1 MNGNQRPWQEGRKM
15 KSQTER
21 PIKRPQKQRTTR
33 TNKPKRYN
41 KQTARVEARRD
52 GKPLIFGWGK
62 HLSHVEKVKIQR
74 RATWTVA
81 GIFGFLIVGT
91 ILAFWMSINIIIP
104 GQPITSVN
112 GHQIP
117 QSQYRK
123 MVALKTQLELNKLY
137 GKRGLA
143 AQSGDLTKQDA
154 AQLKTINDL
163 TKQVDN
169 LNKQIKAL
177 PTGSSQQR
185 TSLENQLQSAKKQ
198 LSDAQAKHQSLTQQ
212 ITNLNQNTIPLE
224 KQSFTQSQV
233 ANDSVSWL
241 QDDELI
247 REWLTIQSPA
257 IQSQVNPT
265 TAEVNKALNDMKAS
279 LPASTS
285 YSNFLSQMNISN
297 DDVINMLTVKV
308 RRDKMQ
314 NYLASK
320 VVSPAYQVLS
330 RTITTDTQAE
340 ANKILQELKN
350 GGDFGKTA
358 SKQSKD
364 TTTASSGGSQGWLA
378 RGQYALNQNA
388 AVVENWL
395 FDPSR
400 YIYELSPVLKENG
413 SYHIAQIMGINPS
426 RPIDPSMLQT
436 LKYNTLS
443 NWLLE
448 QKALPTTTITP
459 VDQNKLLDPMNLPPT
474 SVLPAGA
481 PSNGQS
487 VPGSGV
493 PATGP

>member
-1 MNGNQRPWQEGRKM
+1 M
-15 KSQTER
+15 KSQTEQ
-21 PIKRPQKQRTTR
+21 PIKRPVKQKTTR
-33 TNKPKRYN
+33 SNKPKKYN
-41 KQTARVEARRD
+41 RQTAHVEARRD

-62 HLSHVEKVKIQR
+62 HLSHAEKVKIQR

-91 ILAFWMSINIIIP
+91 ILAFWISINIIIP
-104 GQPITSVN
+104 GKPITSVN

-117 QSQYRK
+117 QSQYSK
-123 MVALKTQLELNKLY
+123 MVAVKTQLVLNMIY
-137 GKRGLA
+137 GKQGLV
-143 AQSGDLTKQDA
+143 AQANDLTKQDA
-154 AQLKTINDL
+154 IELKTINDL
-163 TKQVDN
+163 TQQVDT

-177 PTGSSQQR
+177 PAGSTQQR
-185 TSLENQLQSAKKQ
+185 TDLENQLQSAKKQ

-212 ITNLNQNTIPLE
+212 ISNLNQNTIPLE

-247 REWLTIQSPA
+247 REWLITQSPA
-257 IQSQVNPT
+257 IQNQINPT
-265 TAEVNKALNDMKAS
+265 TAEVNKALNDLKAT

-285 YSNFLSQMNISN
+285 YSSFLSQMNISN

-308 RRDKMQ
+308 RRDNMQ

-320 VVSPAYQVLS
+320 IVSPAYQVLS
-330 RTITTDTQAE
+330 RTITADTE
-340 ANKILQELKN
+340 ATANQILQELKN
-350 GGDFGKTA
+350 GGDFAKIA

-426 RPIDPSMLQT
+426 LPIDPSMLQT
-436 LKYNTLS
+436 LQYNALS
-443 NWLLE
+443 NWILE
-448 QKALPTTTITP
+448 QHALPTTTITP
-459 VDQNKLLDPMNLPPT
+459 EDQNMLLDPMNLPPT
-474 SVLPAGA
+474 SVLPAAA
-481 PSNGQS
+481 PASTPPPNSGI
-487 VPGSGV
+487 PGSGV
-493 PATGP
+493 PVTSP

>member
-1 MNGNQRPWQEGRKM
+1 
-15 KSQTER
+15 
-21 PIKRPQKQRTTR
+21 
-33 TNKPKRYN
+33 
-41 KQTARVEARRD
+41 
-52 GKPLIFGWGK
+52 
-62 HLSHVEKVKIQR
+62 
-74 RATWTVA
+74 
-81 GIFGFLIVGT
+81 
-91 ILAFWMSINIIIP
+91 
-104 GQPITSVN
+104 
-112 GHQIP
+112 
-117 QSQYRK
+117 
-123 MVALKTQLELNKLY
+123 
-137 GKRGLA
+137 
-143 AQSGDLTKQDA
+143 
-154 AQLKTINDL
+154 
-163 TKQVDN
+163 
-169 LNKQIKAL
+169 
-177 PTGSSQQR
+177 
-185 TSLENQLQSAKKQ
+185 

-247 REWLTIQSPA
+247 REWLTTQSPA

-265 TAEVNKALNDMKAS
+265 TAEVNKALNDLKAS

-285 YSNFLSQMNISN
+285 YSKFLSQMNISN

-340 ANKILQELKN
+340 ANKIVQELKN
-350 GGDFGKTA
+350 GGDFGKIA

-378 RGQYALNQNA
+378 HGQYALNQNA

-395 FDPSR
+395 FNPSR

-436 LKYNTLS
+436 LKYNALS

-448 QKALPTTTITP
+448 QKALPITTITP
-459 VDQNKLLDPMNLPPT
+459 INQDKLLDPMNLPPT

-481 PSNGQS
+481 PSSGQN

>member
-1 MNGNQRPWQEGRKM
+1 M
-15 KSQTER
+15 KSQTEQ
-21 PIKRPQKQRTTR
+21 PVKQRTTR
-33 TNKPKRYN
+33 SNKPKKYN
-41 KQTARVEARRD
+41 RQTAHVEARRD

-62 HLSHVEKVKIQR
+62 HLSHAEKVKIQR
-74 RATWTVA
+74 RATWAIA

-91 ILAFWMSINIIIP
+91 ILAFWISINIIIP

-123 MVALKTQLELNKLY
+123 MVALKTQLELNKIY
-137 GKRGLA
+137 GKQGLV
-143 AQSGDLTKQDA
+143 AQANDLTKQDA

-163 TKQVDN
+163 TKQVDT

-177 PTGSSQQR
+177 PAGSTPRR
-185 TSLENQLQSAKKQ
+185 TDLENQLQSAKKQ

-212 ITNLNQNTIPLE
+212 ISNLNQNTIPLE

-247 REWLTIQSPA
+247 REWITTLSPA
-257 IQSQVNPT
+257 IQNQVNPT
-265 TAEVNKALNDMKAS
+265 TAEVNKALNDLKAS
-279 LPASTS
+279 LPASSS
-285 YSNFLSQMNISN
+285 YSNFLSQMNVSN

-308 RRDKMQ
+308 RRDNMQ

-330 RTITTDTQAE
+330 RTITADTE
-340 ANKILQELKN
+340 AAASKILQELKN
-350 GGDFGKTA
+350 GGDFGKIA

-413 SYHIAQIMGINPS
+413 SYHIAQIMGIDPS
-426 RPIDPSMLQT
+426 RRIDQSMLQT
-436 LKYNTLS
+436 LQYNALS
-443 NWLLE
+443 NWILE
-448 QKALPTTTITP
+448 QKALPTTMITP
-459 VDQNKLLDPMNLPPT
+459 VDQNKLLDPLNLPPT

-481 PSNGQS
+481 PSSGQS

-493 PATGP
+493 PSSGVPATGP

>member
-1 MNGNQRPWQEGRKM
+1 M
-15 KSQTER
+15 KSQTEQ
-21 PIKRPQKQRTTR
+21 PVKQRTTR
-33 TNKPKRYN
+33 SNKPKKYN
-41 KQTARVEARRD
+41 RQTAHVEARRD

-62 HLSHVEKVKIQR
+62 HLSHAEKVKIQR
-74 RATWTVA
+74 RATWAIA

-91 ILAFWMSINIIIP
+91 ILAFWISINIIIP

-123 MVALKTQLELNKLY
+123 MVAVKTQLELNKIY
-137 GKRGLA
+137 GKQGLV
-143 AQSGDLTKQDA
+143 AQANDLTKQDA

-163 TKQVDN
+163 TKQVDT

-177 PTGSSQQR
+177 PAGSTPQR
-185 TSLENQLQSAKKQ
+185 TDLENQLQSAKKQ

-212 ITNLNQNTIPLE
+212 ISNLNQNTIPLE

-247 REWLTIQSPA
+247 REWITTLSPA
-257 IQSQVNPT
+257 IQNQINPT
-265 TAEVNKALNDMKAS
+265 TAEVNKALNDLKAT
-279 LPASTS
+279 LPASSS
-285 YSNFLSQMNISN
+285 YSNFLSQMNASN

-308 RRDKMQ
+308 RRDNMQ
-314 NYLASK
+314 NYLGSK

-330 RTITTDTQAE
+330 RTITADTE
-340 ANKILQELKN
+340 AAASKILQELKN
-350 GGDFGKTA
+350 GGDFGKIA

-364 TTTASSGGSQGWLA
+364 TTTASRGGSQGWLA

-413 SYHIAQIMGINPS
+413 SYHIAQIMGIDPS
-426 RPIDPSMLQT
+426 RRIDQSMLQT
-436 LKYNTLS
+436 LQYNALS
-443 NWLLE
+443 NWILE
-448 QKALPTTTITP
+448 QKALPTTMITP
-459 VDQNKLLDPMNLPPT
+459 VDQNKLLDPLNLPPT

-481 PSNGQS
+481 PSSGQS

>member
-1 MNGNQRPWQEGRKM
+1 M

-21 PIKRPQKQRTTR
+21 PVKRPVKQKTTR
-33 TNKPKRYN
+33 SNKPKRYN
-41 KQTARVEARRD
+41 KQTAHVEARRD

-62 HLSHVEKVKIQR
+62 HLSHAEKVKIQR
-74 RATWTVA
+74 RATWTMA

-91 ILAFWMSINIIIP
+91 ILAFWISINIIIP
-104 GQPITSVN
+104 GKPITSVN

-123 MVALKTQLELNKLY
+123 MVAVKTQLALNIIY
-137 GKRGLA
+137 GKQGLV
-143 AQSGDLTKQDA
+143 AQANDLTKQDA
-154 AQLKTINDL
+154 AQLKTVNDL
-163 TKQVDN
+163 TKQVDT

-177 PTGSSQQR
+177 PAGSSQQR
-185 TSLENQLQSAKKQ
+185 TDLENQLKTAKTH

-212 ITNLNQNTIPLE
+212 ISNLNQNTIPLE

-233 ANDSVSWL
+233 GNDSVSWL

-247 REWLTIQSPA
+247 REWLTTQSPA
-257 IQSQVNPT
+257 IQNQINPT
-265 TAEVNKALNDMKAS
+265 TAEVNKALNNLKAT
-279 LPASTS
+279 LPTSTS
-285 YSNFLSQMNISN
+285 YSNFLSQMGISN
-297 DDVINMLTVKV
+297 DDVINMLTVAV
-308 RRDKMQ
+308 RRDNMQ

-320 VVSPAYQVLS
+320 IVSPAYQVLS
-330 RTITTDTQAE
+330 RTITADTGAA
-340 ANKILQELKN
+340 ANQILKDLKN
-350 GGDFGKTA
+350 GGNFGKIA

-378 RGQYALNQNA
+378 RGQYAMNQNA

-426 RPIDPSMLQT
+426 SPIDPSTLQT
-436 LKYNTLS
+436 LKSNALS
-443 NWLLE
+443 NWILE
-448 QKALPTTTITP
+448 QHALPTTTITP
-459 VDQNKLLDPMNLPPT
+459 VDQNMLLDPMNLPPT
-474 SVLPAGA
+474 SVLPAAA
-481 PSNGQS
+481 PASTPL
-487 VPGSGV
+487 PGSGV

>member
-1 MNGNQRPWQEGRKM
+1 M
-15 KSQTER
+15 KSQTEQTV
-21 PIKRPQKQRTTR
+21 KQKTTR
-33 TNKPKRYN
+33 SNKPKRYN
-41 KQTARVEARRD
+41 RQTAHVEARRD

-62 HLSHVEKVKIQR
+62 HLSHAEKVKIQR
-74 RATWTVA
+74 RATWAIA
-81 GIFGFLIVGT
+81 GIFGLLIVGT
-91 ILAFWMSINIIIP
+91 ILAFWISINIIIP
-104 GQPITSVN
+104 GKPITSVN

-123 MVALKTQLELNKLY
+123 MVALKTQLELNKIY
-137 GKRGLA
+137 GKQGLV
-143 AQSGDLTKQDA
+143 AQANDLTKQDA

-163 TKQVDN
+163 TKQVDT

-177 PTGSSQQR
+177 PAGSSQQR
-185 TSLENQLQSAKKQ
+185 TNLENQLQSTKKQ
-198 LSDAQAKHQSLTQQ
+198 LSDAQTKHQTLTQQ
-212 ITNLNQNTIPLE
+212 ITNLNQNTLPLE

-247 REWLTIQSPA
+247 REWLTTESPA
-257 IQSQVNPT
+257 IQNQVNPT
-265 TAEVNKALNDMKAS
+265 TAEVNKALNDLKAS
-279 LPASTS
+279 LPASSS
-285 YSNFLSQMNISN
+285 YSNFLSQMNVSN

-308 RRDKMQ
+308 RRDNMQ
-314 NYLASK
+314 NYLGSK

-330 RTITTDTQAE
+330 RTITSDTE
-340 ANKILQELKN
+340 AAASKILQELKN
-350 GGDFGKTA
+350 GGDFGKIA

-364 TTTASSGGSQGWLA
+364 TTTASRGGSQGWLA

-400 YIYELSPVLKENG
+400 YIYELSSVLKENG
-413 SYHIAQIMGINPS
+413 SYHIAQIMGIDPS
-426 RPIDPSMLQT
+426 RSIDQSMLQT
-436 LKYNTLS
+436 LQYNALS
-443 NWLLE
+443 NWILE
-448 QKALPTTTITP
+448 QRALPTTMITP
-459 VDQNKLLDPMNLPPT
+459 VDQNKLLDPLNLPPT

-481 PSNGQS
+481 PSSGQS

>member
-1 MNGNQRPWQEGRKM
+1 M
-15 KSQTER
+15 KSQTEQ
-21 PIKRPQKQRTTR
+21 PIKRPVKQKTTR
-33 TNKPKRYN
+33 SNKPKKYN
-41 KQTARVEARRD
+41 RQTAHIEARRD

-62 HLSHVEKVKIQR
+62 QLSHAEKVKIQR

-91 ILAFWMSINIIIP
+91 ILAFWISINIIIP
-104 GQPITSVN
+104 GKPITSVN

-123 MVALKTQLELNKLY
+123 MVALKTQLVLNMIY
-137 GKRGLA
+137 GKQGLV
-143 AQSGDLTKQDA
+143 AQANDLTKQDA
-154 AQLKTINDL
+154 IELKTINDL
-163 TKQVDN
+163 TKQVDT
-169 LNKQIKAL
+169 LNKQIKTL
-177 PTGSSQQR
+177 PAGSSQQR
-185 TSLENQLQSAKKQ
+185 TDLENQLQSAKKQ

-212 ITNLNQNTIPLE
+212 ISNLNQNTIPLE

-241 QDDELI
+241 QDDELT
-247 REWLTIQSPA
+247 REWLTTQSPA
-257 IQSQVNPT
+257 IQNQVNPT
-265 TAEVNKALNDMKAS
+265 TTEVNKALNDMKAT
-279 LPASTS
+279 LPTSTS

-297 DDVINMLTVKV
+297 DDVNNMLTVKV
-308 RRDKMQ
+308 RRDNMQ

-320 VVSPAYQVLS
+320 IVSPAYQVLS
-330 RTITTDTQAE
+330 RTITADTLAT
-340 ANKILQELKN
+340 ANQILQELKN
-350 GGDFGKTA
+350 GGDFGKIA

-400 YIYELSPVLKENG
+400 YIFELSPVLKENG
-413 SYHIAQIMGINPS
+413 SYHIAQIMGIDPS

-436 LKYNTLS
+436 LQYNALS

-448 QKALPTTTITP
+448 QKGLPTTTITP
-459 VDQNKLLDPMNLPPT
+459 VDQNMLLDPLNLPPT

-481 PSNGQS
+481 PSS
-487 VPGSGV
+487 TPLPGSGV
-493 PATGP
+493 PATSP

>member
-1 MNGNQRPWQEGRKM
+1 M

-21 PIKRPQKQRTTR
+21 PVKQRSTR
-33 TNKPKRYN
+33 SNKSRKYN
-41 KQTARVEARRD
+41 RQTAHVEARRD

-62 HLSHVEKVKIQR
+62 HLSHVEKVRIQR
-74 RATWTVA
+74 RATWAIA
-81 GIFGFLIVGT
+81 GLFGFLIVGT
-91 ILAFWMSINIIIP
+91 ILAFWISLNIIIP

-123 MVALKTQLELNKLY
+123 MVALKTQLELNLLY
-137 GKRGLA
+137 GKNGLT
-143 AQSGDLTKQDA
+143 AQNSDLTKQDA

-163 TKQVDN
+163 TNQVAN

-177 PTGSSQQR
+177 PAGSSQQR
-185 TSLENQLQSAKKQ
+185 TNLENQLQTTKKQ

-212 ITNLNQNTIPLE
+212 ISNLNQNTIPLV

-233 ANDSVSWL
+233 ANDSASWL
-241 QDDELI
+241 QEDELI
-247 REWLTIQSPA
+247 REWLTTQSPA
-257 IQSQVNPT
+257 IQNQVNPT
-265 TAEVNKALNDMKAS
+265 ATDVNKALNDLKAS
-279 LPASTS
+279 LPTSSS
-285 YSNFLSQMNISN
+285 YSTFLSQMNITN

-314 NYLASK
+314 NYLASQ

-330 RTITTDTQAE
+330 RTITADTEAN
-340 ANKILQELKN
+340 ANKILQQLKN
-350 GGDFGKTA
+350 GGDFGKIA

-364 TTTASSGGSQGWLA
+364 ATTAKSGGSQGWLA

-400 YIYELSPVLKENG
+400 YIFELSPVLKENG
-413 SYHIAQIMGINPS
+413 SYHIAQIMGIDPS
-426 RPIDPSMLQT
+426 RQVDSSMLQT
-436 LKYNTLS
+436 LKYNALS
-443 NWLLE
+443 NWLLQ

-459 VDQNKLLDPMNLPPT
+459 VDQNKLLDPLNLPPT
-474 SVLPAGA
+474 SVLPVGA
-481 PSNGQS
+481 PTSGQS
-487 VPGSGV
+487 VPGSTV
-493 PATGP
+493 PTTGP

>member
-1 MNGNQRPWQEGRKM
+1 M
-15 KSQTER
+15 KSQTEQSV
-21 PIKRPQKQRTTR
+21 KRPLKQKTTR
-33 TNKPKRYN
+33 SNKPKRYN
-41 KQTARVEARRD
+41 RQTAHVEARRD

-62 HLSHVEKVKIQR
+62 QLSHAEKVKIQR
-74 RATWTVA
+74 RATWTIA
-81 GIFGFLIVGT
+81 GIFGLLIVGT
-91 ILAFWMSINIIIP
+91 ILAFWISINIIIP
-104 GQPITSVN
+104 GKPITSVN

-123 MVALKTQLELNKLY
+123 MVALKTQLELNKIY
-137 GKRGLA
+137 GKQGLV
-143 AQSGDLTKQDA
+143 AQANDLTKQDA

-163 TKQVDN
+163 TKQVDT

-177 PTGSSQQR
+177 PAGSSQQR
-185 TSLENQLQSAKKQ
+185 TNLENQLQSTKKQ
-198 LSDAQAKHQSLTQQ
+198 LSDAQTRHQTLTQQ
-212 ITNLNQNTIPLE
+212 ITNLNQNTLPLE

-247 REWLTIQSPA
+247 REWLTTQSTA
-257 IQSQVNPT
+257 IQNQVNPT
-265 TAEVNKALNDMKAS
+265 TAEVNKVLNDLKAT
-279 LPASTS
+279 LPTSTS
-285 YSNFLSQMNISN
+285 YNNFLSQMGISN
-297 DDVINMLTVKV
+297 DDVISMLTVKA
-308 RRDKMQ
+308 RRDNMQ
-314 NYLASK
+314 NHLASK
-320 VVSPAYQVLS
+320 IGSPAYQVLS

-350 GGDFGKTA
+350 GGDFAKIA

-395 FDPSR
+395 FNPSR

-436 LKYNTLS
+436 LQYDALS

-448 QKALPTTTITP
+448 QKGLPTTTITP
-459 VDQNKLLDPMNLPPT
+459 VDQNMLLDPMNLPPT

-487 VPGSGV
+487 TPGVTS
-493 PATGP
+493 P

>member
-1 MNGNQRPWQEGRKM
+1 M
-15 KSQTER
+15 KSQTEQ
-21 PIKRPQKQRTTR
+21 PVKQRTTR
-33 TNKPKRYN
+33 SNKPKRYN
-41 KQTARVEARRD
+41 RQTAHVEARRD

-62 HLSHVEKVKIQR
+62 HLSHAEKVKIQR
-74 RATWTVA
+74 RATWAIA

-91 ILAFWMSINIIIP
+91 ILAFWISINIIIP

-123 MVALKTQLELNKLY
+123 MVVLKTQLALNMIY
-137 GKRGLA
+137 GKQGLV
-143 AQSGDLTKQDA
+143 AQANDLTKQDA

-163 TKQVDN
+163 TKQVDT

-177 PTGSSQQR
+177 PAGSTPQR
-185 TSLENQLQSAKKQ
+185 TDLENQLQSAKKQ

-212 ITNLNQNTIPLE
+212 ISNLNQNTIPLE

-247 REWLTIQSPA
+247 REWLTTQSPA
-257 IQSQVNPT
+257 IQNKVNPT
-265 TAEVNKALNDMKAS
+265 TAEVNKALNDLKAS
-279 LPASTS
+279 LPASSS
-285 YSNFLSQMNISN
+285 YSNFLSQMNVSN

-308 RRDKMQ
+308 RRDNMQ
-314 NYLASK
+314 NYLGSK

-330 RTITTDTQAE
+330 RTITADTE
-340 ANKILQELKN
+340 AAASKILQELKN
-350 GGDFGKTA
+350 GGDFGKIA

-413 SYHIAQIMGINPS
+413 SYHIAQIMGIDPS
-426 RPIDPSMLQT
+426 RRIDQSMLQT
-436 LKYNTLS
+436 LQYNALS
-443 NWLLE
+443 NWILE
-448 QKALPTTTITP
+448 QKALSTTMITP
-459 VDQNKLLDPMNLPPT
+459 VDQNKLLDPLNLPPT

-481 PSNGQS
+481 PSSGQS

-493 PATGP
+493 PSSGVPATGP

>member
-1 MNGNQRPWQEGRKM
+1 M
-15 KSQTER
+15 KSQTEQ
-21 PIKRPQKQRTTR
+21 PVKQRTTR
-33 TNKPKRYN
+33 SNKPKKYN
-41 KQTARVEARRD
+41 RQTAHVEARRD

-62 HLSHVEKVKIQR
+62 HLSHAEKVKIQR

-91 ILAFWMSINIIIP
+91 ILAFWISINIIIP

-123 MVALKTQLELNKLY
+123 MVAVKTQLELNKIY
-137 GKRGLA
+137 GKQGLV
-143 AQSGDLTKQDA
+143 AQANDLTKQDA

-163 TKQVDN
+163 TKQVDT

-177 PTGSSQQR
+177 PAGSTPQR
-185 TSLENQLQSAKKQ
+185 TDLENQLQSAKKQ

-212 ITNLNQNTIPLE
+212 ISNLNQNTIPLE

-247 REWLTIQSPA
+247 REWITTLSPA
-257 IQSQVNPT
+257 IQNQVNPT
-265 TAEVNKALNDMKAS
+265 TAEVNKALNDLKAS
-279 LPASTS
+279 LPASSS
-285 YSNFLSQMNISN
+285 YSNFLSQMNVSN

-308 RRDKMQ
+308 RRDNMQ
-314 NYLASK
+314 NYLGSK

-330 RTITTDTQAE
+330 RTITADTE
-340 ANKILQELKN
+340 AAASKILQELKN
-350 GGDFGKTA
+350 GGDFGKIA

-364 TTTASSGGSQGWLA
+364 TTNASSGGSQGWLA

-413 SYHIAQIMGINPS
+413 SYHIAQIMGIDPS
-426 RPIDPSMLQT
+426 RRIDQSMLQT
-436 LKYNTLS
+436 LQYNALS
-443 NWLLE
+443 NWILE
-448 QKALPTTTITP
+448 QKALPTTMITP
-459 VDQNKLLDPMNLPPT
+459 VDQNKLLDPLNLPPT

-481 PSNGQS
+481 PSSGQS

-493 PATGP
+493 PSSGVPATGP

>member
-1 MNGNQRPWQEGRKM
+1 M
-15 KSQTER
+15 KSQTEQPVNR
-21 PIKRPQKQRTTR
+21 PVKQRTTR
-33 TNKPKRYN
+33 SNKPKRYN
-41 KQTARVEARRD
+41 RQTAHVEARRD

-62 HLSHVEKVKIQR
+62 QLSHAEKVKIQR
-74 RATWTVA
+74 RATWTIA
-81 GIFGFLIVGT
+81 GIFGLLIVGT
-91 ILAFWMSINIIIP
+91 ILAFWISINIIIP
-104 GQPITSVN
+104 GKPITSVN

-123 MVALKTQLELNKLY
+123 MVALKTQLELNKIY
-137 GKRGLA
+137 GKQGLV
-143 AQSGDLTKQDA
+143 AQANDLTKQDA

-163 TKQVDN
+163 TKQVDA

-177 PTGSSQQR
+177 PAGSSQQR
-185 TSLENQLQSAKKQ
+185 TDLENQLQSTKKQ
-198 LSDAQAKHQSLTQQ
+198 LSDAQTKHQTLTQR
-212 ITNLNQNTIPLE
+212 ITNLNQNTLPLE

-247 REWLTIQSPA
+247 REWLTTQSTA
-257 IQSQVNPT
+257 IQNQVNPT
-265 TAEVNKALNDMKAS
+265 TAEVNKVLNDLKAT
-279 LPASTS
+279 LPTSTS
-285 YSNFLSQMNISN
+285 YNNFLSQMGISN
-297 DDVINMLTVKV
+297 DDVISMLTVKA
-308 RRDKMQ
+308 RRDNMQ
-314 NYLASK
+314 NHLASK
-320 VVSPAYQVLS
+320 IVSPAYQVLS
-330 RTITTDTQAE
+330 RTITADTE
-340 ANKILQELKN
+340 AAANQILKELKN
-350 GGDFGKTA
+350 GGDFAKIA

-426 RPIDPSMLQT
+426 RPIDPSVLQT
-436 LKYNTLS
+436 LKYNALS

-459 VDQNKLLDPMNLPPT
+459 INQDKLLDPMNLPPT

-481 PSNGQS
+481 PSSGQS

>member
-1 MNGNQRPWQEGRKM
+1 M

-21 PIKRPQKQRTTR
+21 PVKRSENQRSTR
-33 TNKPKRYN
+33 SNKPKRYN
-41 KQTARVEARRD
+41 RQTAHVEARRD

-62 HLSHVEKVKIQR
+62 QLSHAEKVKIQR
-74 RATWTVA
+74 RATWTIA
-81 GIFGFLIVGT
+81 GLFGFLIVGT
-91 ILAFWMSINIIIP
+91 ILAFWISINIIIP
-104 GQPITSVN
+104 GQPISSVN

-137 GKRGLA
+137 GKNGLT
-143 AQSGDLTKQDA
+143 AQSTNLTKQDA
-154 AQLKTINDL
+154 AQLKAINDL

-177 PTGSSQQR
+177 PAGSSQQR
-185 TSLENQLQSAKKQ
+185 TDLENQLQTTKKQ
-198 LSDAQAKHQSLTQQ
+198 LSDAQATHQNLTQQ
-212 ITNLNQNTIPLE
+212 ISNLNQNTIPLE

-233 ANDSVSWL
+233 ANDSVTWL
-241 QDDELI
+241 QNDELI
-247 REWLTIQSPA
+247 REWLTTQSPA
-257 IQSQVNPT
+257 VQNQINPKDADVN
-265 TAEVNKALNDMKAS
+265 NALNNLKAT

-285 YSNFLSQMNISN
+285 YSNFLSQLNISN

-330 RTITTDTQAE
+330 RTITTDTAAN
-340 ANKILQELKN
+340 ANKLLQQLKN
-350 GGDFGKTA
+350 GGDFGKIA

-364 TTTASSGGSQGWLA
+364 TSTASSGGSQGWLA

-400 YIYELSPVLKENG
+400 YLNELSPVLKENG
-413 SYHIAQIMGINPS
+413 SYHIAQIMGIDPS

-436 LKYNTLS
+436 LKFNALS
-443 NWLLE
+443 NWLLQQE
-448 QKALPTTTITP
+448 ALPTTTITP
-459 VDQNKLLDPMNLPPT
+459 VDQNKLLDPLNLPPT

-481 PSNGQS
+481 PSSGQS

-493 PATGP
+493 PGSGVPVTTP

>member
-1 MNGNQRPWQEGRKM
+1 M

-21 PIKRPQKQRTTR
+21 PVKQQRSTHS
-33 TNKPKRYN
+33 NKSRKYN
-41 KQTARVEARRD
+41 RQTAHVEARRD
-52 GKPLIFGWGK
+52 GKPLVFGWGK
-62 HLSHVEKVKIQR
+62 HLSHAEKVKIQR
-74 RATWTVA
+74 RATWSITA
-81 GIFGFLIVGT
+81 LFGFLIVGT
-91 ILAFWMSINIIIP
+91 ILAFWISINIIIP

-137 GKRGLA
+137 GKNGLT
-143 AQSGDLTKQDA
+143 AQSTDLTKQDA
-154 AQLKTINDL
+154 AQLKVINDL
-163 TKQVDN
+163 TKQVDD
-169 LNKQIKAL
+169 LNTQIKAL
-177 PTGSSQQR
+177 PAGSSQQR
-185 TSLENQLQSAKKQ
+185 TDLENQLQTTKKQ
-198 LSDAQAKHQSLTQQ
+198 LSDAQASHQNLTQQ
-212 ITNLNQNTIPLE
+212 ISNLSQNTIPLE

-233 ANDSVSWL
+233 ANDSVTWL
-241 QDDELI
+241 QNDELI
-247 REWLTIQSPA
+247 REWLTTQSPA
-257 IQSQVNPT
+257 VQSQINPT
-265 TAEVNKALNDMKAS
+265 DADVNNALNNLKAT

-330 RTITTDTQAE
+330 RTITTDTEAN

-350 GGDFGKTA
+350 GSDFGKIA

-364 TTTASSGGSQGWLA
+364 TSTASSGGSQGWLA

-400 YIYELSPVLKENG
+400 YLNELSPVLKENG
-413 SYHIAQIMGINPS
+413 SYHIAQIMGIDPS

-436 LKYNTLS
+436 LKFNALS
-443 NWLLE
+443 NWILE
-448 QKALPTTTITP
+448 QEALPTTIITP
-459 VDQNKLLDPMNLPPT
+459 VDQNKLLDPLNLPPT

-481 PSNGQS
+481 PSSGQS

-493 PATGP
+493 PGSGAPVTAP

>member
-1 MNGNQRPWQEGRKM
+1 M
-15 KSQTER
+15 KSQTEQ
-21 PIKRPQKQRTTR
+21 PVKQRTTR
-33 TNKPKRYN
+33 SNKPKKYN
-41 KQTARVEARRD
+41 RQTAHVEARRD

-62 HLSHVEKVKIQR
+62 HLSHAEKVKIQR

-91 ILAFWMSINIIIP
+91 ILAFWISINIIIP

-123 MVALKTQLELNKLY
+123 MVAVKTQLELNKIY
-137 GKRGLA
+137 GKQGLV
-143 AQSGDLTKQDA
+143 AQANDLTKQDA

-163 TKQVDN
+163 TKQVDT

-177 PTGSSQQR
+177 PAGSTPQR
-185 TSLENQLQSAKKQ
+185 TDLENQLQSAKKQ

-212 ITNLNQNTIPLE
+212 ISNLNQNTIPLE

-247 REWLTIQSPA
+247 REWITTQSPA
-257 IQSQVNPT
+257 IQNQVNPT
-265 TAEVNKALNDMKAS
+265 TAEVNKALNDLKAS
-279 LPASTS
+279 LPASSS
-285 YSNFLSQMNISN
+285 YSNFLSQMNVSN

-308 RRDKMQ
+308 RRDNMQ

-330 RTITTDTQAE
+330 RTITADTE
-340 ANKILQELKN
+340 AAASKILQELKN
-350 GGDFGKTA
+350 GGDFGKIA

-413 SYHIAQIMGINPS
+413 SYHIAQIMGIDPS
-426 RPIDPSMLQT
+426 RRIDQSMLQT
-436 LKYNTLS
+436 LQYNALS
-443 NWLLE
+443 NWILE
-448 QKALPTTTITP
+448 QKALPTTMITP
-459 VDQNKLLDPMNLPPT
+459 VDQNKLLDPLNLPPT

-481 PSNGQS
+481 PSSGQS